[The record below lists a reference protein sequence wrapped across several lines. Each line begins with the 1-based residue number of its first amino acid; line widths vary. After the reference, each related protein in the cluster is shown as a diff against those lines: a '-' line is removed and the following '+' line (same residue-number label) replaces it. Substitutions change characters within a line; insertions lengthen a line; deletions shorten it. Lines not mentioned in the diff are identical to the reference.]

1 MREFLLTVLLA
12 AIICYLITPL
22 VRDLA
27 IKSGAVMQIRS
38 RDVHVKPTP
47 RWGGLAMWLSMALT
61 LVIVNQLPLVAKSF
75 SREATGIFLAGTFIL
90 FLGLIDDRFDL
101 DPITKFAGQ
110 ALAGGI
116 LLIYGVQILWLPIN
130 GITTVPANI
139 GQLLTVLFVMV
150 VINAINFV
158 DGLDG
163 LATGIVAICA
173 ASFFAFSYLL
183 AVINGFSRAGAPS
196 LITAVVIGLC
206 LGFLPHNFYPAQI
219 FMGDSGA
226 MFLGLMISA
235 SAITLTGQVDASAI
249 TNENSGTVLLPL
261 LLPFTVLAI
270 PLLDFA
276 MAIIRR
282 IRAGRSPFSADREH
296 LHHRIMRMGLTQQR
310 TTVVLYLWTA
320 MFAIPTAIA
329 AFIPIPFALLA
340 GLFIFAL
347 SVIVIKRNKNK
358 VIIEHNRD
366 SVKKTVTQKDKRVRK
381 S

>member
-1 MREFLLTVLLA
+1 MREYLVTVLLS

-38 RDVHVKPTP
+38 RDVHVAPTP

-61 LVIVNQLPLVAKSF
+61 LVIVNQLPLVHKSF
-75 SREATGIFLAGTFIL
+75 GREATGIFLSGTFIL

-130 GITTVPANI
+130 GITTIPANI

-173 ASFFAFSYLL
+173 SCFFAFSYLL
-183 AVINGFSRAGAPS
+183 AVINGLNRAGAPS

-249 TNENSGTVLLPL
+249 TAENSGSALLPL

-276 MAIIRR
+276 MAIVRR
-282 IRAGRSPFSADREH
+282 LRAGRSPFSADREH

-320 MFAIPTAIA
+320 MFAVPTAIA
-329 AFIPIPFALLA
+329 AFIPIWIALLVGA
-340 GLFIFAL
+340 IIFAL
-347 SVIVIKRNKNK
+347 SILVIKRNRNT
-358 VIIEHNRD
+358 VIIEHNR
-366 SVKKTVTQKDKRVRK
+366 SAKVK
-381 S
+381 

>member
-1 MREFLLTVLLA
+1 MREYLVTVLLA
-12 AIICYLITPL
+12 AIITYLLTPL

-27 IKSGAVMQIRS
+27 IKAGAVTAIRS
-38 RDVHVKPTP
+38 RDVHLEPTP

-61 LVIVNQLPLVAKSF
+61 LVIVNYLPLVHKSF
-75 SREATGIFLAGTFIL
+75 GSEATGIFLSGTFIL
-90 FLGLIDDRFDL
+90 LLGLLDDRFDL

-110 ALAGGI
+110 ALAAGI

-130 GITTVPANI
+130 GITTLPTNI
-139 GQLLTVLFVMV
+139 GQLLTILFVMV

-163 LATGIVAICA
+163 LATGIVMICA

-183 AVINGFSRAGAPS
+183 AVINGLNRAGAPS

-206 LGFLPHNFYPAQI
+206 LGFLPHNFHPAQI

-226 MFLGLMISA
+226 MFLGLMVSA

-249 TNENSGTVLLPL
+249 TEENGSSALLPL

-276 MAIIRR
+276 MAILRR
-282 IRAGRSPFSADREH
+282 VKAGRSPFSADREH
-296 LHHRIMRMGLTQQR
+296 LHHRIMRFGLTQQR
-310 TTVVLYLWTA
+310 TTIVLYLWTA
-320 MFAIPTAIA
+320 MFALPTVIA
-329 AFIPIPFALLA
+329 AFVSIWIAILA
-340 GLFIFAL
+340 GALIFL
-347 SVIVIKRNKNK
+347 SSVWVIKSSKNVSVIK
-358 VIIEHNRD
+358 
-366 SVKKTVTQKDKRVRK
+366 
-381 S
+381 

>member
-1 MREFLLTVLLA
+1 MREYLVTVLLA
-12 AIICYLITPL
+12 AIITYLLTPL

-27 IKSGAVMQIRS
+27 IKAGAVTAIRS
-38 RDVHVKPTP
+38 RDVHLEPTP

-61 LVIVNQLPLVAKSF
+61 LVIVNYLPLVHKSF
-75 SREATGIFLAGTFIL
+75 GSEATGIFLSGTFIL
-90 FLGLIDDRFDL
+90 LLGLLDDRFDL

-110 ALAGGI
+110 ALAAGI

-130 GITTVPANI
+130 GITTLPTNI
-139 GQLLTVLFVMV
+139 GQLLTILFVMV

-163 LATGIVAICA
+163 LATGIVMICA

-183 AVINGFSRAGAPS
+183 AVINGLNRAGAPS

-206 LGFLPHNFYPAQI
+206 LGFLPHNFHPAQI

-226 MFLGLMISA
+226 MFLGLMVSA

-249 TNENSGTVLLPL
+249 TEENGSSALLPL

-276 MAIIRR
+276 MAILRR
-282 IRAGRSPFSADREH
+282 VKAGRSPFAADREH
-296 LHHRIMRMGLTQQR
+296 LHHRIMRFGLTQQR
-310 TTVVLYLWTA
+310 TTIVLYLWTA
-320 MFAIPTAIA
+320 MFALPTVIA
-329 AFIPIPFALLA
+329 AFVSIWIAILA
-340 GLFIFAL
+340 GALIFLSSLFVIKSSKNV
-347 SVIVIKRNKNK
+347 SVIK
-358 VIIEHNRD
+358 
-366 SVKKTVTQKDKRVRK
+366 
-381 S
+381 

>member
-1 MREFLLTVLLA
+1 MREYLVTVLLA
-12 AIICYLITPL
+12 AIITYLLTPL

-27 IKSGAVMQIRS
+27 IKAGAVTAIRS
-38 RDVHVKPTP
+38 RDVHLEPTP

-61 LVIVNQLPLVAKSF
+61 LVIVNYLPLVHKSF
-75 SREATGIFLAGTFIL
+75 GSEATGIFLSGTFIL
-90 FLGLIDDRFDL
+90 LLGLLDDRFDL

-110 ALAGGI
+110 ALAAGI

-130 GITTVPANI
+130 GITTLPTNI
-139 GQLLTVLFVMV
+139 GQLLTILFVMV

-163 LATGIVAICA
+163 LATGIVMICA

-183 AVINGFSRAGAPS
+183 AVINGLNRAGAPS

-206 LGFLPHNFYPAQI
+206 LGFLPHNFHPAQI

-226 MFLGLMISA
+226 MFLGLMVSA

-249 TNENSGTVLLPL
+249 TEENGSSALLPL

-276 MAIIRR
+276 MAILRR
-282 IRAGRSPFSADREH
+282 VKAGRSPFAADREH
-296 LHHRIMRMGLTQQR
+296 LHHRIMRFGLTQQR
-310 TTVVLYLWTA
+310 TTIVLYLWTA
-320 MFAIPTAIA
+320 MFALPTVIA
-329 AFIPIPFALLA
+329 AFASIWIAILA
-340 GLFIFAL
+340 GAVIFLSSVWVIKSSKNL
-347 SVIVIKRNKNK
+347 SVIK
-358 VIIEHNRD
+358 
-366 SVKKTVTQKDKRVRK
+366 
-381 S
+381 

>member
-1 MREFLLTVLLA
+1 MREYLVTVLLA
-12 AIICYLITPL
+12 AIITYLLTPL

-27 IKSGAVMQIRS
+27 IKAGAVTAIRS
-38 RDVHVKPTP
+38 RDVHLEPTP

-61 LVIVNQLPLVAKSF
+61 LVIVNYLPLVHKSF
-75 SREATGIFLAGTFIL
+75 GSEATGIFLSGTFIL
-90 FLGLIDDRFDL
+90 LLGLLDDRFDL

-110 ALAGGI
+110 ALAAGI

-130 GITTVPANI
+130 GITTLPTNI
-139 GQLLTVLFVMV
+139 GQLLTILFVMV

-163 LATGIVAICA
+163 LATGIVMICA

-183 AVINGFSRAGAPS
+183 AVINGLNRAGAPS

-206 LGFLPHNFYPAQI
+206 LGFLPHNFHPAQI

-226 MFLGLMISA
+226 MFLGLMVSA

-249 TNENSGTVLLPL
+249 TEENGSSALLPL

-276 MAIIRR
+276 MAILRR
-282 IRAGRSPFSADREH
+282 VKAGRSPFAADREH
-296 LHHRIMRMGLTQQR
+296 LHHRIMRFGLTQQR
-310 TTVVLYLWTA
+310 TTIVLYLWTA
-320 MFAIPTAIA
+320 MFALPTVIA
-329 AFIPIPFALLA
+329 AFASIWIAILA
-340 GLFIFAL
+340 GALIFL
-347 SVIVIKRNKNK
+347 SSVWVIKSSNNMSVIK
-358 VIIEHNRD
+358 
-366 SVKKTVTQKDKRVRK
+366 
-381 S
+381 

>member
-1 MREFLLTVLLA
+1 MREYLVTVLLA
-12 AIICYLITPL
+12 AIITYLLTPL

-27 IKSGAVMQIRS
+27 IKAGAVTAIRS
-38 RDVHVKPTP
+38 RDVHLEPTP

-61 LVIVNQLPLVAKSF
+61 LVIVNYLPLVHKSF
-75 SREATGIFLAGTFIL
+75 GSEATGIFLSDTFIL
-90 FLGLIDDRFDL
+90 LLGLLDDRFDL

-110 ALAGGI
+110 ALAAGI

-130 GITTVPANI
+130 GITTLPTNI
-139 GQLLTVLFVMV
+139 GQLLTILFVMV

-163 LATGIVAICA
+163 LATGIVMICA

-183 AVINGFSRAGAPS
+183 AVINGLNRAGAPS

-206 LGFLPHNFYPAQI
+206 LGFLPHNFHPAQI

-226 MFLGLMISA
+226 MFLGLMVSA

-249 TNENSGTVLLPL
+249 TEENGSSALLPL

-276 MAIIRR
+276 MAILRR
-282 IRAGRSPFSADREH
+282 VKAGRSPFAADREH
-296 LHHRIMRMGLTQQR
+296 LHHRIMRFGLTQQR
-310 TTVVLYLWTA
+310 TTIVLYLWTA
-320 MFAIPTAIA
+320 MFALPTVIA
-329 AFIPIPFALLA
+329 AFASIWIAILA
-340 GLFIFAL
+340 GALIFL
-347 SVIVIKRNKNK
+347 TSVWVIKSSKNVSVIK
-358 VIIEHNRD
+358 
-366 SVKKTVTQKDKRVRK
+366 
-381 S
+381 

>member
-1 MREFLLTVLLA
+1 MREYLVTVLLS
-12 AIICYLITPL
+12 AIICYLITPF

-38 RDVHVKPTP
+38 RDVHVAPTP

-61 LVIVNQLPLVAKSF
+61 LVIVNQLPLVHKSF
-75 SREATGIFLAGTFIL
+75 GREATGIFLSGTFIL

-183 AVINGFSRAGAPS
+183 AVINGLNRAGAPS
-196 LITAVVIGLC
+196 LITAVLIGLC

-249 TNENSGTVLLPL
+249 TEENSGSALLPL
-261 LLPFTVLAI
+261 FLPFTILAI

-320 MFAIPTAIA
+320 MFAVPTAVA
-329 AFIPIPFALLA
+329 AFIPIWIALLV
-340 GLFIFAL
+340 GVLIFAL
-347 SVIVIKRNKNK
+347 SILVIKQNKNT
-358 VIIEHNRD
+358 VIIEHNR
-366 SVKKTVTQKDKRVRK
+366 SAKTK
-381 S
+381 

>member
-1 MREFLLTVLLA
+1 MREYLVTVLLS

-27 IKSGAVMQIRS
+27 IKSGAIMQIRS
-38 RDVHVKPTP
+38 RDVHVAPTP

-61 LVIVNQLPLVAKSF
+61 LVIVNQLPLVHKSF
-75 SREATGIFLAGTFIL
+75 GREATGIFLSGTFIL

-130 GITTVPANI
+130 GITTIPANI

-173 ASFFAFSYLL
+173 SCFFAFSYLL
-183 AVINGFSRAGAPS
+183 AVINGLNRAGAPS

-249 TNENSGTVLLPL
+249 TAENSGSALLPL

-276 MAIIRR
+276 MAIVRR
-282 IRAGRSPFSADREH
+282 LRAGRSPFSADREH

-320 MFAIPTAIA
+320 MFAVPTAIA
-329 AFIPIPFALLA
+329 AFIPIWIALLVGA
-340 GLFIFAL
+340 VIFAL
-347 SVIVIKRNKNK
+347 SILVIKRNKNT
-358 VIIEHNRD
+358 VIIEHNR
-366 SVKKTVTQKDKRVRK
+366 SAKVK
-381 S
+381 

>member
-1 MREFLLTVLLA
+1 MREYLVTVLLA
-12 AIICYLITPL
+12 AIITYLLTPL

-27 IKSGAVMQIRS
+27 IKAGAVTAIRS
-38 RDVHVKPTP
+38 RDVHLEPTP

-61 LVIVNQLPLVAKSF
+61 LVIVSYLPLVHKSF
-75 SREATGIFLAGTFIL
+75 GSEATGIFLSGTFIL
-90 FLGLIDDRFDL
+90 LLGLLDDRFDL

-110 ALAGGI
+110 ALAAGI

-130 GITTVPANI
+130 GITTLPTNI
-139 GQLLTVLFVMV
+139 GQLLTILFVMV

-163 LATGIVAICA
+163 LATGIVMICA

-183 AVINGFSRAGAPS
+183 AVINGLNRAGAPS

-206 LGFLPHNFYPAQI
+206 LGFLPHNFHPAQI

-226 MFLGLMISA
+226 MFLGLMVSA

-249 TNENSGTVLLPL
+249 TEENGSSALLPL

-276 MAIIRR
+276 MAILRR
-282 IRAGRSPFSADREH
+282 VKAGRSPFAADREH
-296 LHHRIMRMGLTQQR
+296 LHHRIMRFGLTQQR
-310 TTVVLYLWTA
+310 TTIVLYLWTA
-320 MFAIPTAIA
+320 MFALPTVIA
-329 AFIPIPFALLA
+329 AFASIWIAILASAL
-340 GLFIFAL
+340 IFLTSVWVIKSSKNL
-347 SVIVIKRNKNK
+347 SVIK
-358 VIIEHNRD
+358 
-366 SVKKTVTQKDKRVRK
+366 
-381 S
+381 